1 MFNFLCA
8 VLKKTN
14 NERKE
19 FDFGGSHI
27 FDGKT
32 VREIQGGSS
41 EWL

>member
-1 MFNFLCA
+1 MSNFLCV

-41 EWL
+41 E